1 LFGFEQSEKGM
12 NQKPGISPRAM
23 TSIPRANVL
32 GVGVHTLNMNTAV
45 DAIETA
51 LVDNAKGYICVTGV
65 HGVVE
70 AQRDEKFRAILNRAF
85 LVTPDGMPTVWIG
98 KAQGYR
104 EMERV
109 YGPDVMLEVCRRSV
123 EKGYSHFIFGGNE
136 GVAQDLATKLRIRF
150 PGIKIVGVYTP
161 PYRSL
166 NEDEEA
172 ELITLVRSLQPDL
185 FWVGLSTPK
194 QERFMSAYLDRLDVK
209 IMLGVGAA
217 FDIHT
222 GRTKDAP
229 KWMQRSGLHW
239 LFRLLQEPRRLA
251 GRYIVNNPL
260 FIYQIILQLLGLRT
274 YHVE

>member
-1 LFGFEQSEKGM
+1 MS
-12 NQKPGISPRAM
+12 
-23 TSIPRANVL
+23 
-32 GVGVHTLNMNTAV
+32 TAI
-45 DAIETA
+45 DAIEA
-51 LVDNAKGYICVTGV
+51 AVVDDVKGYVCVTGV

-70 AQRDEKFRAILNRAF
+70 AQRDENFRAILNSAF
-85 LVTPDGMPTVWIG
+85 MVTPDGMPTVWIG

-104 EMERV
+104 NMERV
-109 YGPDVMLEVCRRSV
+109 YGPDMMLEVCRRSV
-123 EKGYSHFIFGGNE
+123 EKEYRHFIFGGDV
-136 GVAQDLATKLRIRF
+136 GVAQDLATKLRSRF

-161 PYRSL
+161 PYRPL
-166 NEDEEA
+166 NQDEDA
-172 ELITLVRSLQPDL
+172 ELIAQVGAVQPDL
-185 FWVGLSTPK
+185 LWVGLSTPK
-194 QERFMSAYLDRLDVK
+194 QERFMDAYLDRLDVK

-239 LFRLLQEPRRLA
+239 LFRLLQEPHRLA
-251 GRYIVNNPL
+251 GRYLINNPL